1 MPKVIL
7 HQFPSSHYNEKAR
20 WALTYKGIEHA
31 RQGYLPG
38 PHISQIKKLSGQS
51 SVPVLE
57 WDGEIVPGS
66 DAIIEYAES
75 KVPAR
80 PLFPADPVQKQQVID
95 WCRRLDKELGPAVRT
110 IAWAGM
116 INHNR
121 YATSVFGK
129 GKPSVTMF
137 FYRLAF
143 PLLKPLIAKAN
154 GVNPENIEKS
164 KKVVQSYL
172 DEIGEVVLNTGYLVG
187 EQFSAADLTAAALLA
202 PLANPDHE
210 DMQRPT
216 PIVASFREI
225 LDTYSPHPTI
235 AWVEKQYRDQ
245 RG

>member
-1 MPKVIL
+1 MATVIL

-20 WALTYKGIEHA
+20 WVLTYKHIDHT
-31 RQGYLPG
+31 RQSYLPG

-66 DAIIEYAES
+66 DTIIEYVES

-80 PLFPADPVQKQQVID
+80 PLFPAEPAEKQEVVD

-129 GKPSVTMF
+129 GKPRFTMF

-143 PLLKPLIAKAN
+143 PFVKPLIAKAN

-164 KKVVQSYL
+164 KLIVQSYL
-172 DEIGEVVLNTGYLVG
+172 DEINEAVSNTGYLVG
-187 EQFSAADLTAAALLA
+187 AQFSAADLTAAALLA
-202 PLANPDHE
+202 PIANPDHE
-210 DMQRPT
+210 DMKRPS
-216 PIVASFREI
+216 PIADSFKEI

-235 AWVEKQYRDQ
+235 SWVEKQYSEKRS
-245 RG
+245 